1 VPYGF
6 YAQPIGRGA
15 LASLRDDPKTQIHSC
30 AVDDPLVRSFPRAIE
45 VIQARFEAGAECYA
59 ARIGDRFAGHIWI
72 ARTHYDE
79 DEVRCRY
86 KLRDPA
92 TAVWDFDVYVDPG
105 LRLGRTMARL
115 WKSTDQALSENGIRW
130 SMSRISMF
138 NPQSSSSHARLG
150 AVYLGRAVFLIIGPV
165 QLTVSSLAPF
175 LHLGLTEA
183 STPEIWLNPPP
194 A

>member
-1 VPYGF
+1 
-6 YAQPIGRGA
+6 
-15 LASLRDDPKTQIHSC
+15 
-30 AVDDPLVRSFPRAIE
+30 
-45 VIQARFEAGAECYA
+45 
-59 ARIGDRFAGHIWI
+59 
-72 ARTHYDE
+72 
-79 DEVRCRY
+79 
-86 KLRDPA
+86 
-92 TAVWDFDVYVDPG
+92 
-105 LRLGRTMARL
+105 
-115 WKSTDQALSENGIRW
+115 
-130 SMSRISMF
+130 MF